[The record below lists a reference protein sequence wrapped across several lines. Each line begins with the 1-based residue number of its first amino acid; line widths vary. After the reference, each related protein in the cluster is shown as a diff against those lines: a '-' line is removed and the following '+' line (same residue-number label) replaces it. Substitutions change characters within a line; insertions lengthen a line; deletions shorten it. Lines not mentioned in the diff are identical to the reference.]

1 MKPHGFSKTLKWIYF
16 KATGYSYTN
25 MGRLFL
31 RLFVGVMLL
40 QFGVRQIHNF
50 DFFKHVF
57 PEVLGMSS
65 HATLI
70 VMICIEI
77 VCSSFIM
84 FGFLTRLMIIPPFV
98 SMILA
103 EYQLLQHYVNEPAYL
118 LDWQQLGYVPILFMG
133 IYFFLLLVGPGKISV
148 DYFLSLHIIHTEN
161 KSEGELEEV

>member
-1 MKPHGFSKTLKWIYF
+1 MRRFSLSRFIKRTYF
-16 KATGYSYTN
+16 KVTGYSYTN
-25 MGRLFL
+25 LGRLFL
-31 RLFVGVMLL
+31 RLFVGIMMM
-40 QFGVRQIHNF
+40 QFGIRQIANI
-50 DFFKHVF
+50 
-57 PEVLGMSS
+57 EVLKDIFPMEIGMSS

-77 VCSSFIM
+77 VCSAFIM

-98 SMILA
+98 AMILA
-103 EYQLLQHYVNEPAYL
+103 EYYLLHNYVHESAYL
-118 LDWQQLGYVPILFMG
+118 IDWQQPGYVPILFMG